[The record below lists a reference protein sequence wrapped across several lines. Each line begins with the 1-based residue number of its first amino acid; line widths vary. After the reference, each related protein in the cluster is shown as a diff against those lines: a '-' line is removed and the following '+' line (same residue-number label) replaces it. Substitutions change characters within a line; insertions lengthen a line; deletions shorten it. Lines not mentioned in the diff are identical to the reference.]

1 MGPPAR
7 LSPRPAAASRA
18 ARAPREDRTKPT
30 PANPCEAKCADPAPI
45 GWPGT
50 SFGPAAAAPLP
61 QRSLAAAPFID
72 FECQAASLLQAL
84 DRARP
89 RGDVA
94 VLDIS
99 WQTETRFTRRT
110 FSEGEC
116 NAPSASVSASRHCA
130 MGKVQSKHGESSD
143 PWDSSR
149 ARTNSSRAALFWE
162 VGGERTKPPPRRS
175 SPFIV
180 RLELWDAVSTASRS
194 QRGSIERSFA
204 ANRLLRLGSNWSL
217 RCTSG
222 RVIYFQRNF

>member
-84 DRARP
+84 DRARL

-99 WQTETRFTRRT
+99 WRRRFSPGQLFRTENVTHPVRPCLSAAT
-110 FSEGEC
+110 
-116 NAPSASVSASRHCA
+116 APWA
-130 MGKVQSKHGESSD
+130 K
-143 PWDSSR
+143 SR
-149 ARTNSSRAALFWE
+149 ASTVSRPTRGTPRARVPTPRGPLCFGRW
-162 VGGERTKPPPRRS
+162 GGEGTKPPPRRS

-180 RLELWDAVSTASRS
+180 RLELWDAVSTTAS
-194 QRGSIERSFA
+194 
-204 ANRLLRLGSNWSL
+204 
-217 RCTSG
+217 
-222 RVIYFQRNF
+222 